1 MVARSDV
8 KKQECWVSAVV
19 IACAIVGA
27 ACWNPGSGD
36 TATTIGTDLDQI
48 SAESVAA
55 EAPEADDQPAEEL
68 EDAQPLYETETADVL
83 FDQNV
88 VHTFEIEVPAV
99 ALAELDADPAAEKYV
114 EGQPRLWW

>member
-1 MVARSDV
+1 MG
-8 KKQECWVSAVV
+8 AVV

-27 ACWNPGSGD
+27 ACSSPGGGD
-36 TATTIGTDLDQI
+36 TGTIIGTDLDQI

-55 EAPEADDQPAEEL
+55 EAPEGDDQSAEEL

-99 ALAELDADPAAEKYV
+99 ALAELDADPAAEEYV
-114 EGQPRLWW
+114 EGSLRLWW